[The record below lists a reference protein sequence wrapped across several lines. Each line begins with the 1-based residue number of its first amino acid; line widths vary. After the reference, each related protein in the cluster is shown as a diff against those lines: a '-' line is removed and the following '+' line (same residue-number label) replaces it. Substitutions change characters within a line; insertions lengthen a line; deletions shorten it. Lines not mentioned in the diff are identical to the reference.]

1 MFQNQPVLEEEFA
14 YCEEIIEEPEQT
26 TEEQDTQFEDDL
38 MAQYKGKYLGF
49 FLKICFKNVIF

>member
-38 MAQYKGKYLGF
+38 MAQYKGKCF
-49 FLKICFKNVIF
+49 FF